1 MLCYDYTNKT
11 QDVCNLTYILIK
23 RAHRFS
29 LSTIKEKIKEL
40 KTQRNAVIL
49 AHNYQRGDVQDI
61 ADFTGDSLGLS
72 QQAAKTKADIIVF
85 CGVHFMA
92 ETASILSPDKM
103 VLLPDEHAGCPM
115 ANMITLKELRI
126 KKEAHP
132 DATVVCYVNS
142 TAAIK
147 AESDICC
154 TSANAMKIVSS
165 IPKDREILFIPD
177 KSLGGYI
184 SSKLNRP
191 MILWEGYCP
200 THHRILAEHILKLK
214 ITNPDARVVVHPECT
229 PDVIALADHVASTT
243 GIAKYCK
250 ETAAKEFIIG
260 TETGLLHRLKK
271 ENPQKTFYAITQLA
285 DCSNMKLISLEKVLW
300 SLEDLVYQIKVPDD
314 IAAKARL
321 AIQKMLDLS

>member
-1 MLCYDYTNKT
+1 M
-11 QDVCNLTYILIK
+11 
-23 RAHRFS
+23 
-29 LSTIKEKIKEL
+29 STIIEKIKDL
-40 KTQRNAVIL
+40 KAKRNAVIL

-72 QQAAKTKADIIVF
+72 QQAANTKADIIVF

-92 ETASILSPDKM
+92 ETASILCPDKM

-115 ANMITLKELRI
+115 ANMITLKQLKI
-126 KKEAHP
+126 KKNEHP
-132 DATVVCYVNS
+132 QAKVVCYVNS

-154 TSANAMKIVSS
+154 TSSNAMKIVSS
-165 IPKDREILFIPD
+165 LPKDQEIIFIPD
-177 KSLGGYI
+177 KSLGGYVA
-184 SSKLNRP
+184 SKLNRP

-200 THHRILAEHILKLK
+200 THHRILSEHIIILKSKHPNAK
-214 ITNPDARVVVHPECT
+214 IVVHPECT

-250 ETAAKEFIIG
+250 ETDAKEFIVG
-260 TETGLLHRLKK
+260 TETGILHRLKK
-271 ENPQKTFYAITQLA
+271 ENPQKTFYAISLLA

-300 SLEDLVYQIKVPDD
+300 SLEDLVYQIQVPDN
-314 IAAKARL
+314 IAVKART
-321 AIQKMLDLS
+321 AIQRMLDLS